1 MIESFGQILSASN
14 TAVSCRALLGPQ
26 TEQGLKSGH
35 GLVTPIVAKNK
46 LIKVN
51 LELPA
56 ADTVVGADQP
66 LLEVADSAVSQ
77 GHHRF
82 GSLANSVVF
91 GCTRAM
97 CRYPLWSKPV
107 KLFRASV

>member
-14 TAVSCRALLGPQ
+14 AAVSCRPLLSSQ
-26 TEQGLKSGH
+26 TEQGLESGH

-46 LIKVN
+46 LIEVN

-66 LLEVADSAVSQ
+66 LLEVAQ
-77 GHHRF
+77 
-82 GSLANSVVF
+82 
-91 GCTRAM
+91 
-97 CRYPLWSKPV
+97 
-107 KLFRASV
+107 